1 MEIVIVRGGGDIA
14 TGICHR
20 LYRAGFNVLILDI
33 EKPTT
38 IRRRVAFSE
47 AIYIKEIEVEG
58 VKAVHVK
65 RIEDIYHEIN
75 KGNIPVYIDPKG
87 ECINEVSPLAV
98 VDSILA
104 KKNLGT
110 TMAMAP
116 ITIGVGPGFE
126 AGVDVDLV
134 IETKRGHFLG
144 RVIYEGSAIQ
154 NTSIP
159 GDILGHT
166 EDRIIRS
173 SAEGKVKSLIE
184 IGDMV
189 EKGQVICRVGETD
202 VIANLSGIVRGMIKE
217 GLYVTKGY
225 KIGDIDPRGD
235 SENVITISEKARAV
249 GGAVLEA
256 IMYMKNRGLN

>member
-1 MEIVIVRGGGDIA
+1 MEIIVVRGGGDIA
-14 TGICHR
+14 TGVCHR
-20 LYRAGFNVLILDI
+20 LHRAGFNVLVLDI

-47 AIYIKEIEVEG
+47 AIYSKEIEVEG
-58 VKAVHVK
+58 VKAIHVK
-65 RIEDIYHEIN
+65 RVEDIYHEIN
-75 KGNIPVYIDPKG
+75 KGNIPVYIDPNG
-87 ECINEVSPLAV
+87 DCINEVSPLAV

-110 TMAMAP
+110 TMDMAP
-116 ITIGVGPGFE
+116 ITIGVGPGFQ

-144 RVIYEGSAIQ
+144 KVIYEGSAIP

-159 GDILGHT
+159 GNILGHT
-166 EDRIIRS
+166 EDRIIRAS
-173 SAEGKVKSLIE
+173 GEGKVIPLIE

-189 EKGQVICRVGETD
+189 EKGQVLCKIGETE
-202 VIANLSGIVRGMIKE
+202 VIANISGIVRGMIKE
-217 GLYVTKGY
+217 GLYVTQGY

-235 SENVITISEKARAV
+235 RDNVFTISEKARAV

-256 IMYMKNRGLN
+256 LMYMKNGGLD